1 MQLLGGL
8 TPGAFCKT
16 IWHQKPLL
24 IRNAISNIRP
34 LLSAKQLFALARRE
48 HVESRLVTVRGG
60 KWQLDQGPFK
70 TLPARSI
77 AGWTLLVQGVNVHS
91 DAVTELM
98 KRFSFIDRARLDDV
112 MISYATDGGGVGAH
126 FDSYDVFLLQV
137 SGKRRWRISEQK
149 DLSLRKGLPL
159 KILKNFKPTQEW
171 VLEPGDMLYLPP
183 HVAHE
188 GVAMGADCMTY
199 SIGFRSPSNEE
210 LISALLDDMQASMDL
225 PGQFSNSQAMAS
237 SPRKSATL
245 PLDFEAQLDALAAK
259 AFPDREALHDFLGR
273 HLTEAKPRTPFRRQ
287 NSRSRANDGGIKLAN
302 ASRALVAKETFF
314 LNGES
319 WAMSG
324 KDAKMLTTL
333 AEKGALTQA
342 QVKTASAALNE
353 LLAAWETQG
362 WVLRN

>member
-1 MQLLGGL
+1 MQLLGGF

-24 IRNAISNIRP
+24 IRKAISNIRP
-34 LLSAKQLFALARRE
+34 LLSAKQLFRLARRE
-48 HVESRLVTVRGG
+48 HVESRLVTVREGT
-60 KWQLDQGPFK
+60 WQLDQGPFK

-210 LISALLDDMQASMDL
+210 LMSALLDDMQANMDL
-225 PGQFSNSQAMAS
+225 PEQFSNRQAQPS

-245 PLDFEAQLDALAAK
+245 P
-259 AFPDREALHDFLGR
+259 HDFVGR
-273 HLTEAKPRTPFRRQ
+273 HLTELKPRTQFARK
-287 NSRSRANDGGIKLAN
+287 NSRSRANAGGIKLAN
-302 ASRALVAKETFF
+302 ASRALVAKGTFF

-324 KDAKMLTTL
+324 KDAKTLTLLAVTGTL
-333 AEKGALTQA
+333 TPTHLKAASTALR
-342 QVKTASAALNE
+342 E
-353 LLAAWETQG
+353 LLAVWETRG
-362 WVLRN
+362 WVLQS